1 AGPLRPRC
9 EASFEHL
16 RATGI
21 VRSAGVD
28 AIWQRFLAAP
38 EPFGWAAPW
47 ILVVLGSY
55 LQTLTAGAG
64 SAGPGA

>member
-1 AGPLRPRC
+1 LRT
-9 EASFEHL
+9 SGL
-16 RATGI
+16 

-47 ILVVLGSY
+47 VLVVVGSY
-55 LQTLTAGAG
+55 LQTLRGGAASVG
-64 SAGPGA
+64 YGA